1 MCSCCPELFSFRLD
15 ESLAMANVS
24 DLLTAFSPIRV
35 YGQVHRIVGLVV
47 EGTCAR
53 SSIGSLCELFPL
65 QDGEVIP
72 AEIVGYSNNRALLMP
87 LGELRGLGPG
97 SRIRVKKEQATISV
111 GDGLLGRVLDGMAQP
126 LDQGP
131 PLYLPHEKAL
141 YSLPPGPMQR
151 DAITQPL
158 DLGIRAINGL
168 LTCGIG
174 QRMGI
179 MAGSGVGK
187 SVLLGMMAK
196 YAKADI
202 NVIALIGER
211 GREVKEFIERD
222 LGKESLAHSVIVA
235 VTSDQSPL
243 LRMRGAFV
251 ATAIAE
257 YFCQRGKNVLL
268 MMDSVTRFAMA
279 MREIGLSIGE
289 PPTTKGYTPSVFA
302 TLPKLLERAGN
313 FQHQGSITGLYT
325 VLVDGDDLT
334 EPVADSVR
342 SILDGHIVLSR
353 SIAAKNHYPAID
365 VMMSTSR
372 VMRDITTSRHR
383 ELAGKARSVM
393 AIYRE
398 SEDLI
403 NIGAYAT
410 GSNKK
415 IDYAISRMDA
425 INAFLTQGFEESSTL
440 EETIAAMG
448 ELVSDRQGND
458 RRRAGR
464 KGFDRRKTDMSA
476 DE

>member
-1 MCSCCPELFSFRLD
+1 MTSIHA
-15 ESLAMANVS
+15 SLEQ
-24 DLLTAFSPIRV
+24 FSPLRV
-35 YGQVHRIVGLVV
+35 YGKVHRIVGLVV
-47 EGTCAR
+47 EGSCPR
-53 SSIGSLCELFPL
+53 SSIGSLCEITPL
-65 QDGEVIP
+65 QGGRPVP
-72 AEIVGYSNNRALLMP
+72 AEIVGFNSDRALLMP
-87 LGELRGLGPG
+87 LGEIRGLGPG
-97 SRIRVKKEQATISV
+97 SRIQVKKEQAMINV
-111 GDGLLGRVLDGMAQP
+111 GEALLGRVLDGMAQP

-131 PLYLPHEKAL
+131 PLYLPQEKAL
-141 YSLPPGPMQR
+141 YSLPPSPMQR
-151 DAITQPL
+151 QTISQPL

-168 LTCGIG
+168 LTCGVG

-187 SVLLGMMAK
+187 SVLLGMMANF
-196 YAKADI
+196 ARADV

-222 LGKESLAHSVIVA
+222 LGQEGLQRSIIVA

-257 YFCQRGKNVLL
+257 YFSAQGKNVLL
-268 MMDSVTRFAMA
+268 MMDSITRFAMA

-313 FQHQGSITGLYT
+313 FQDQGSITGLYT

-334 EPVADSVR
+334 EPVADAVR

-353 SIAAKNHYPAID
+353 NMAAKNHYPAID
-365 VMMSTSR
+365 IMMSASR
-372 VMRDITTSRHR
+372 VMREITTPRHQ
-383 ELAGKARSVM
+383 ELAGKIRSVL
-393 AIYRE
+393 AVYHE

-403 NIGAYAT
+403 NIGAYAA

-415 IDYAISRMDA
+415 IDYALSRIDS
-425 INAFLTQGFEESSTL
+425 INSFLTQEFSETSSL
-440 EETIAAMG
+440 EETISALG
-448 ELVSDRQGND
+448 ELVSDRQGAD

-464 KGFDRRKTDMSA
+464 KGYDRRKTDRPTKDVS
-476 DE
+476 